1 MAVSKSPF
9 SKGNKGGSDGGNRF
23 NPKYDTSGLENIDK
37 LIAAGKIKQQSSN
50 TSDFADI
57 GTKTTLGEEK
67 RKLDSA
73 YDTALSRIATSSMS
87 DKDKDR
93 YRKKFEQ
100 LYKTGKSD
108 VDVSGFNPF
117 NPVDY
122 GRAALKGVKE
132 VATSILDGAEF
143 VSRAGQVGL
152 KYTPSFGPV
161 AGLKAVGII
170 QSAPITE
177 DPRKTLSNIKKDV
190 TNKDFRLVKQTGN
203 KYIDAIVDF
212 GVDVAFDPLT
222 YVGVG
227 PVKYLG
233 KLGRTELA
241 VKLGTTEMLAKY
253 PQLVGKMDDIIRY
266 GVGAVPKEVRAAEG
280 IEFGVRFGGKILPK
294 TEAIAQS
301 ISGRYGALTTLRNA
315 VGDNVARA
323 GQFASKQWG
332 YEIGK
337 LTPSSRAGM
346 VVAGLGRGKG
356 LDDQT
361 VINQIA
367 NYTSAKYAKGFKAQA
382 YNRNL
387 DGVRDLLKEIKKAGA
402 EQRVAV
408 LADDAEALL
417 REPDVYM
424 RDLATRYK
432 AWQDSV
438 LEEVNAVR
446 MKFNADFGADMKLV
460 NKLDDYGVHH
470 KLTEK
475 AFRFAYGPQGRATG
489 FFRDADLSP
498 MELGQNTGA
507 AMHRRYTAGQ
517 EFMGEEL
524 KTGTINEINKIF
536 REKTGQNFDFFETDI
551 FAIADSYAYSMAT
564 ARSRE
569 AYVRRLLDFGGDT
582 ARVINKELV
591 PDKELVALL
600 KDSHVNL
607 VAARNNLKRK
617 VNAGRTLAKGKA
629 EDAVKYARK
638 VLDEKDIAKDK
649 LSKDMIKIAD
659 DLLNLETKLGE
670 AYVVASK
677 KGDEARG
684 AFMEIHGKLIEDVRV
699 LRTAIEAGRG
709 EEVAAYEALKDV
721 YIQMFPDAK
730 RIPKSASKML
740 DKITLNM
747 GIKDTTELRVLEKQ
761 LAALQKQMG
770 EIAPVD
776 QQALN
781 DLMDIEQNLL
791 EQIDGFESLANVKLE
806 ADYAED
812 GFLYG
817 DLGSFTPKPFDP
829 NAEPMYRY
837 ASTRPTVG
845 TTTGMN
851 ADELAA
857 MRNAMLEDPNTVAVH
872 ALRPDEM
879 LDMRT
884 PEAFYD
890 FWDPDNGV
898 GEAVGYALRTSGA
911 DPEDVFMSMWNDVM
925 DGAPIDPMFEQV
937 YPEMADLMTVISTA
951 HTHEF
956 PYGVVD
962 DEFNVQLFN
971 TVKEMFQKQAS
982 SMGLENSDV
991 VGEQMM
997 TNFMRAMVE
1006 EGTGGRPML
1015 LPSRFLDE
1023 ADEAAE
1029 GSFIV
1034 LFPDS
1039 YNYAERFGK
1048 KTLTDDLMTG
1058 AGAPV
1063 QTASGNE
1070 FLRTVVNGD
1079 YHTAALDANELL
1091 DAVTATGR
1099 EMQEGLAAREA
1110 IAKDIRKTS
1119 GKIGGEKSAGSR
1131 RMKAAQKAYD
1141 DFVESGMVSVNID
1154 GRDIRV
1160 TREKALEILAK
1171 KEANLNRK
1179 VENLMKRIDAISGQ
1193 ETGSLLNRKRQ
1204 LEERLVS
1211 LHEQVKVIER
1221 WNAKTGDAL
1230 RQDIDLVKTAIA
1242 TDPPQG
1248 WAGTNSR
1255 IWSERVTRR
1264 MEAIDRLEGS
1274 TVKDAWERV
1283 VTQLHADEAQLALLE
1298 FDAIPRAAMELTDA
1312 QLGIVGGQLRDNI
1325 LDGWQALEST
1335 GVMIPDEF
1343 AKVIRPNVDKL
1354 KKAAEQALWLR
1365 AIKRYNQVFK
1375 IYATMTPGFVVR
1387 NAMSATFMN
1396 KVAGVDNKNILDGI
1410 QAAIAYKKHGPVKW
1424 LDALGI
1430 TDMAER
1436 ELYESA
1442 MRSVQATGR
1451 GIQSDFVNPT
1461 MRGGWADKI
1470 ANNKATRMLGNAN
1483 EFTENSVRLPMAL
1496 DSLRKG
1502 YSYDESIMR
1511 ITQFHFDYTDLSSFD
1526 EGMKNFIPFWVWT
1539 SRNLPLQFT
1548 SMLTRPAYYNAYYK
1562 LRERNPAAANI
1573 MMPQWINEIGPFGLG
1588 GNKVLTPDMPMNRL
1602 EQTIGQFISPSKLMG
1617 QASPIYKLPI
1627 EMIADKQLAM
1637 DIPFTDKY
1645 EEAKGIDKVIAMLG
1659 ALTDNEGLGRRNA
1672 EGVLEVN
1679 PKVTYALGNLLPSI
1693 ATGQRI
1699 TGGALGGKST
1709 YNERQL
1715 SNIANFLG
1723 IPYREVGPRQQRG
1736 EAINRQFKIREE
1748 LQNLAKKGKVEKND

>member
-1 MAVSKSPF
+1 MAVSRSPF
-9 SKGNKGGSDGGNRF
+9 SSGSGDGKGNRF
-23 NPKYDTSGLENIDK
+23 KPKFDTSELDKIDT
-37 LIAAGKIKQQSSN
+37 LVTAGEIKQQSGS
-50 TSDFADI
+50 SDFVDI

-73 YDTALSRIATSSMS
+73 YNTALSRIATSNMS
-87 DKDKDR
+87 SKDKDK
-93 YRKKFEQ
+93 YRKRFEQ
-100 LYKTGKSD
+100 LYKTGKSN
-108 VDVSGFNPF
+108 VDVSGFNPL
-117 NPVDY
+117 NPFDY
-122 GRAALKGVKE
+122 GRAVVEGVKD
-132 VATSILDGAEF
+132 VATGILDASEAVG
-143 VSRAGQVGL
+143 RTIQVGM
-152 KYTPSFGPV
+152 KNTPTIGPL
-161 AGLKAVGII
+161 ASLKALGIVE
-170 QSAPITE
+170 SSPITQ
-177 DPRKTLSNIKKDV
+177 DPRKKLQEIKKDI

-203 KYIDAIVDF
+203 KYVDGIVDF
-212 GVDVAFDPLT
+212 GVDIATDPLT

-241 VKLGTTEMLAKY
+241 VKLGTTEMLKKY
-253 PQLVGKMDDIIRY
+253 PQLVGKMDDIVRY

-294 TEAIAQS
+294 TEAIAQAV
-301 ISGRYGALTTLRNA
+301 SGRYGVLTTLRNA
-315 VGDNVARA
+315 VGDNLARA
-323 GQFASKQWG
+323 GQAASKYG
-332 YEIGK
+332 YEVGTF
-337 LTPSSRAGM
+337 TPSSRAGM

-367 NYTSAKYAKGFKAQA
+367 NYTSAKYAKGFKAQS

-387 DGVRDLLKEIKKAGA
+387 NGVRDLLKEIKKAGA
-402 EQRVAV
+402 EQRVAK

-417 REPDVYM
+417 REPDPYM
-424 RDLATRYK
+424 RDLAQRYK

-446 MKFNADFGADMKLV
+446 IKFNADFGADMKLV

-470 KLTEK
+470 KLTDQ
-475 AFRFAYGPQGRATG
+475 AFRFAYGPKGRATG

-507 AMHRRYTAGQ
+507 AMHRRYTAGG

-524 KTGTINEINKIF
+524 KTGTIDEINKIF
-536 REKTGQNFDFFETDI
+536 RNKTGQDFDFFETDI

-564 ARSRE
+564 ARARE

-582 ARVINKELV
+582 ARVITKELV

-607 VAARNNLKRK
+607 VAARNNIKRK

-629 EDAVKYARK
+629 EDAVKFARK
-638 VLDEKDIAKDK
+638 VLDEKDAAADV

-659 DLLNLETKLGE
+659 DLLKLETQLGD
-670 AYVVASK
+670 AYVRASQ

-684 AFMEIHGKLIEDVRV
+684 AFMQVHGKLVEDVRV
-699 LRTAIEAGRG
+699 LRTAIEAGRAN
-709 EEVAAYEALKDV
+709 EVAAYEALRDV
-721 YIQMFPDAK
+721 YISMFPDAK

-747 GIKDTTELRVLEKQ
+747 GIKDTTELRVLQKQ
-761 LAALQKQMG
+761 LTALQKQMA
-770 EIAPVD
+770 EVAPVD
-776 QQALN
+776 PQALN
-781 DLMDIEQNLL
+781 DLLDIEQRLL
-791 EQIDGFESLANVKLE
+791 NEIDGYGRLADVKIE

-817 DLGSFTPKPFDP
+817 DLGSFVPKPFDP
-829 NAEPMYRY
+829 NADPVYRY
-837 ASTRPTVG
+837 VSTRPVVG

-879 LDMRT
+879 MDMRT
-884 PEAFYD
+884 PEAYYE

-898 GEAVGYALRTSGA
+898 GDAVGFALRESGA
-911 DPEDVFMSMWNDVM
+911 DPEDVFMSVWNDVM

-937 YPEMADLMTVISTA
+937 YPELADLMTVISTA

-956 PYGVVD
+956 PYGLVD
-962 DEFNVQLFN
+962 DEFNIQIFN

-982 SMGLENSDV
+982 SMGLENSDM

-1006 EGTGGRPML
+1006 EGTGGRPIL

-1029 GSFIV
+1029 GAFIV
-1034 LFPDS
+1034 LLPDNF
-1039 YNYAERFGK
+1039 NYAERFGK
-1048 KTLTDDLMTG
+1048 KTITDDLMNG

-1063 QTASGNE
+1063 QMAGNNE

-1079 YHTAALDANELL
+1079 YHTAALDANEML
-1091 DAVTATGR
+1091 DAVTAVGR
-1099 EMQEGLAAREA
+1099 EMQEGIAARET

-1131 RMKAAQKAYD
+1131 RMKAAQRAYD
-1141 DFVESGMVSVNID
+1141 DYAESGMVSVNIS
-1154 GRDIRV
+1154 GKDIRV
-1160 TREKALEILAK
+1160 TREKALEILAR
-1171 KEANLNRK
+1171 KEANLTRK
-1179 VENLMKRIDAISGQ
+1179 VENLMAKIDAISGN
-1193 ETGSLLNRKRQ
+1193 ETKSLLNRKRQ

-1230 RQDIDLVKTAIA
+1230 RQDIDLVKTAIN

-1248 WAGTNSR
+1248 WVGTDSR
-1255 IWSERVTRR
+1255 IWSDRVTQR
-1264 MEAIDRLEGS
+1264 MAAIDRLEGS

-1298 FDAIPRAAMELTDA
+1298 FDAIPRAAQQLTDA
-1312 QLGIVGGQLRDNI
+1312 QLGIIGGQLRDNI

-1335 GVMIPDEF
+1335 GIMIPDEF

-1354 KKAAEQALWLR
+1354 RKRAEQQIWIR
-1365 AIKRYNQVFK
+1365 AIKRYNQIFK

-1396 KVAGVDNKNILDGI
+1396 KVAGVENRNIMDGI
-1410 QAAIAYKKHGPVKW
+1410 QATIAYHKHGPKKW
-1424 LDALGI
+1424 LDVLGI
-1430 TDMAER
+1430 TDPVER
-1436 ELYESA
+1436 ELYENA

-1461 MRGGWADKI
+1461 MRGGWAEKI
-1470 ANNKATRMLGNAN
+1470 ANNKATKALGSAN
-1483 EFTENSVRLPMAL
+1483 EFTENAVRLPMAL

-1502 YSYDESIMR
+1502 YSYDESVMR

-1526 EGMKNFIPFWVWT
+1526 EGVKNFIPFWVWT

-1562 LRERNPAAANI
+1562 LRERNPAAADI
-1573 MMPQWINEIGPFGLG
+1573 MMPKWINEIGPFGLG

-1645 EEAKGIDKVIAMLG
+1645 EEAKGLDKIIAALG
-1659 ALTDNEGLGRRNA
+1659 TLTDNEGLGRRNE
-1672 EGVLEVN
+1672 EGVLEAN
-1679 PKVTYALGNLLPSI
+1679 PKVSYALGNIMPSI
-1693 ATGQRI
+1693 ATLQRI
-1699 TGGALGGKST
+1699 SGGFLGGKST

-1723 IPYREVGPRQQRG
+1723 IPFREVGPRQQRG
-1736 EAINRQFKIREE
+1736 EAINRQFTIREE
-1748 LQNLAKKGKVEKND
+1748 LQRLARKGKIEKND